1 MRSGVS
7 GSAHNLLS
15 GLSSGRSLGKML
27 QGHPRSPSGLSHP
40 QLYSHPHS
48 IFFPQVPPRIAT
60 AFCGRSQPLSTSPEA
75 IPSLHSF
82 FKTECQG
89 NKPVAKCFD
98 APLEHPESRIPGR
111 RPHGSPARGHRWG
124 LHSESF
130 ELLLLFFAQLG
141 TFCMFSPPASE
152 NRKI

>member
-1 MRSGVS
+1 MS

-27 QGHPRSPSGLSHP
+27 QGHARSPSGLSHP
-40 QLYSHPHS
+40 QLASHPHS

-60 AFCGRSQPLSTSPEA
+60 AFCGRPQPLSTSPKA
-75 IPSLHSF
+75 IPSLHPF

-98 APLEHPESRIPGR
+98 ASSEHPEFRAGIPMGA
-111 RPHGSPARGHRWG
+111 PLQGIGG
-124 LHSESF
+124 GCMQKVLTF
-130 ELLLLFFAQLG
+130 CCLFFAQLG

-152 NRKI
+152 SRKI